1 MLFTSRRIRNTKRLS
16 LKPELKK
23 VGPNRMPSERR
34 RREGSRMKKVIEKR
48 GAVKRE
54 ATKTIKFQ
62 RIRKN
67 HQRVTRT
74 QAKTLAEKIDLRSQR
89 EMTLLGEMSHP
100 KEMNLQKERK
110 MNPKK
115 ETMKASLTLDTK
127 REIERMRENLVK
139 TKKITVLDPEIST
152 APVETIIKE
161 MMLTEE
167 MKKITGRIEEIEMII
182 KEMIVEERITGER
195 TTRALTTRIGSL
207 QLPPNLEN
215 N

>member
-1 MLFTSRRIRNTKRLS
+1 
-16 LKPELKK
+16 
-23 VGPNRMPSERR
+23 MPSERR

-74 QAKTLAEKIDLRSQR
+74 RAKTLAEKIDLRSQR